1 MFIRETDENKQF
13 KETWAMIFIRETDEN
28 KQFKETRAMIFIRE
42 TRNKSNDIYQRNR
55 WK

>member
-1 MFIRETDENKQF
+1 M
-13 KETWAMIFIRETDEN
+13 FIRETDEN

-55 WK
+55 